1 MATPNNKSLKELPVD
16 EGFDIFGCQIPQNVV
31 GFCKKFLRHH
41 PQWSEALQGVIN
53 EKNYETARLISRNY
67 GANLINLEDFTGLQ
81 LANTLENV
89 MQEGFK
95 KGDVTFNDILEQTF
109 LLEKLKKVVTTK
121 NKKKHSPQ
129 ASSSTST
136 PRKRTRN
143 VSEERDDSDAET
155 VDSQNAEEGE
165 ETEQESEFENEDDAN
180 ITANESS
187 ISLTG
192 FPTTP
197 SYNKAEKKPK
207 RAKKS
212 EVEKKVEDCDTSD
225 SDSFDPVIDDDLTS
239 YKPLGDIKPNT
250 KRLVI
255 KGANKNYYGLDIIML
270 IYDYKLDV

>member
-1 MATPNNKSLKELPVD
+1 MATPNNKSLKEMPVG

-31 GFCKKFLRHH
+31 GFCKKFLRHN

-67 GANLINLEDFTGLQ
+67 GANLINLEDFTGLH
-81 LANTLENV
+81 LAITIENV

-95 KGDVTFNDILEQTF
+95 KGDVTFNDILEQKF
-109 LLEKLKKVVTTK
+109 LLEKLKKVVATK
-121 NKKKHSPQ
+121 NKKKQLPQ

-136 PRKRTRN
+136 PRKRSRN
-143 VSEERDDSDAET
+143 VSEERDDSDNET
-155 VDSQNAEEGE
+155 VDSQNIEEGE
-165 ETEQESEFENEDDAN
+165 ETEQESEFENEDDTN
-180 ITANESS
+180 ITADDSS

-192 FPTTP
+192 YPSTP
-197 SYNKAEKKPK
+197 SYNKPEKKPK

-212 EVEKKVEDCDTSD
+212 EVEKKVENCDSD
-225 SDSFDPVIDDDLTS
+225 SDSFDPIIDDDLTS

-270 IYDYKLDV
+270 LYNYKLDV